1 MNDTKRDT
9 AHIRHQQTNSHGAAS
24 LTVAKLS
31 RFLRSFPSLTLAGL
45 GAVKQTLL
53 FSTFVVP
60 KSSTTTTTTS
70 VDEATVLP
78 VDNTS
83 VEANEQAQQLSANAL
98 PTPVIPSATY
108 LSIHEEGDTLQI
120 AELIGEDTAIHTQAI
135 LKQDAETELQGWLHS
150 TAHLRH
156 LKFIAASLDAE
167 DTLKETAS
175 RLWLEE
181 DIVPYV
187 IDKQSADY
195 RPDPEEMARIVASNF
210 NKDNIVYTKLSG
222 INEVEVSELVTRAD
236 YEQTAVP
243 EDVEL
248 LTRLAR
254 DFQGKRLVFINATPQ
269 GGGVALMRHALI
281 RLLRLYDVDV
291 HWHVLYPKKEV
302 FDITKAKFHNVLQ
315 AVTSPDVVLNAG
327 DKALYDEW
335 IAENALAFTDVF
347 KHADVV
353 VIDDPQPAGLIPH
366 IRQINP
372 AAKVLYRS
380 HIQIV
385 AELANQ
391 EGTPQRN
398 TWSFIWNKAKEADCF
413 ISHPME
419 MFIPDDVPADKIFYM
434 PATTDP
440 LDGLNKPLSEEQMD
454 YYLQLF
460 NKMLIDEQQT
470 PLDETRPYIIQIA
483 RFDPSKGIPDLLDSY
498 RKLRIIREQHNEV
511 IPQLVITG
519 NGSIDDPDGVPI
531 YNQVMSILN
540 SPEYIT
546 FIDDVKVMRLPH
558 IDQLL
563 NTLLRRSAIV
573 LQLSTKEGFEVKVTE
588 ALMKGKPVVAYRTG
602 GIPLQIEDTVNGYL
616 VDVGNT
622 NHVAD
627 HLHHLL
633 HDTEHY
639 QQMCE
644 AAAELAGKDY
654 LTIPNAICWLY
665 MSMKFLNS
673 EAGEGN
679 YQWVKALA
687 QQYGQS
693 QEA

>member
-1 MNDTKRDT
+1 MNEKKRDT
-9 AHIRHQQTNSHGAAS
+9 AHIRHQRNDSTQAS
-24 LTVAKLS
+24 TSKMAMLS
-31 RFLRSFPSLTLAGL
+31 RFLRGFPSLAFARATMVSRTGL
-45 GAVKQTLL
+45 FA
-53 FSTFVVP
+53 TFVLP
-60 KSSTTTTTTS
+60 RSTSTNVS
-70 VDEATVLP
+70 VDKLTVLP

-83 VEANEQAQQLSANAL
+83 VEVAGQAQI
-98 PTPVIPSATY
+98 IPSASY
-108 LSIHEEGDTLQI
+108 LSIREAADTLQI
-120 AELIGEDTAIHTQAI
+120 AELIGDDTAIHTQTI
-135 LKQDAETELQGWLHS
+135 LKQDAETELADWLQS
-150 TAHLRH
+150 FAHLRH
-156 LKFIAASLDAE
+156 VKFIAASLDAE
-167 DTLKETAS
+167 NALKDAAS
-175 RLWLEE
+175 KLWLQE
-181 DIVPYV
+181 DVVPYV
-187 IDKQSADY
+187 ISKQDTDY
-195 RPDPEEMARIVASNF
+195 RPDPEEMARMIASNF
-210 NKDNIVYTKLSG
+210 NKDNIAYTKLSET
-222 INEVEVSELVTRAD
+222 NEVEVAELVTRED
-236 YEQTAVP
+236 YEKIAVP

-248 LTRLAR
+248 LTRLVR

-281 RLLRLYDVDV
+281 RLLRLYNVDA

-315 AVTSPDVVLNAG
+315 AVASEDTELNAS
-327 DKALYDEW
+327 DKALYDSW
-335 IAENALAFTDVF
+335 IEENALAFTDVF
-347 KHADVV
+347 QQADVI

-366 IRQINP
+366 IRRINP
-372 AAKVLYRS
+372 DTKILYRS

-385 AELANQ
+385 ASLANQ
-391 EGTPQRN
+391 EGTPQRT
-398 TWSFIWNKAKEADCF
+398 TWSFIWNNAKEADCF

-440 LDGLNKPLSEEQMD
+440 LDGLNKPLTEEQMD

-460 NKMLIDEQQT
+460 NTMLINEQQK
-470 PLDETRPYIIQIA
+470 PLDETRPYIIQVA
-483 RFDPSKGIPDLLDSY
+483 RFDPSKGIPDVLDSY
-498 RKLRIIREQHNEV
+498 KKLRAILEQHNEV

-531 YNQVMSILN
+531 YNQIMTILH
-540 SPEYIT
+540 SPEYVP

-588 ALMKGKPVVAYRTG
+588 ALMKGKPVIAYRTG

-616 VDVGNT
+616 VDVGHT
-622 NHVAD
+622 TGVAE

-639 QQMCE
+639 QRMCQ
-644 AAAELAGKDY
+644 AALELAGKDY

-665 MSMKFLNS
+665 MSMKLLNG
-673 EAGEGN
+673 EKIEGN

-687 QQYGQS
+687 R
-693 QEA
+693 EAEM

>member
-1 MNDTKRDT
+1 MNEKKRDT
-9 AHIRHQQTNSHGAAS
+9 AHIRHQRNDSTHAS
-24 LTVAKLS
+24 TSKVAMLS
-31 RFLRSFPSLTLAGL
+31 RFLRDFPSLVFARAKMVSRTI
-45 GAVKQTLL
+45 L
-53 FSTFVVP
+53 FSTFVLP
-60 KSSTTTTTTS
+60 RSATANTT
-70 VDEATVLP
+70 VDKLTVLP
-78 VDNTS
+78 VDDTS
-83 VEANEQAQQLSANAL
+83 VEATAQARM
-98 PTPVIPSATY
+98 IPSACY
-108 LSIHEEGDTLQI
+108 LNIQEEADTLQI
-120 AELIGEDTAIHTQAI
+120 AELIGDDTAIHSQTI
-135 LKQDAETELQGWLHS
+135 LKQDAETELVGWLQS
-150 TAHLRH
+150 SAHLRH
-156 LKFIAASLDAE
+156 LKFIAASLRAE
-167 DTLKETAS
+167 DALKDAAS
-175 RLWLEE
+175 RLWLQE

-187 IDKQSADY
+187 ISKQDDDY
-195 RPDPEEMARIVASNF
+195 RPDPEEMVRMIASNF
-210 NKDNIVYTKLSG
+210 NKDNIVYTKLG
-222 INEVEVSELVTRAD
+222 ETNEVEVAELVTRAD
-236 YEQTAVP
+236 YEKIATP
-243 EDVEL
+243 EDVAL

-281 RLLRLYDVDV
+281 RLLRLYNVDV

-315 AVTSPDVVLNAG
+315 AVAPEDTVLNAS
-327 DKALYDEW
+327 DKALYDDW

-347 KHADVV
+347 QQADVI

-366 IRQINP
+366 IRRINP
-372 AAKVLYRS
+372 ATKILYRS

-385 AELANQ
+385 ASLANQ
-391 EGTPQRN
+391 EGTSQRN
-398 TWSFIWNKAKEADCF
+398 TWSFIWNNAKEADCF

-440 LDGLNKPLSEEQMD
+440 LDGLNKPLTEEQMD

-460 NKMLIDEQQT
+460 NAMLINEQQK
-470 PLDETRPYIIQIA
+470 PLDETRPYIIQVA
-483 RFDPSKGIPDLLDSY
+483 RFDPSKGIPDVLDSY
-498 RKLRIIREQHNEV
+498 KKLRAILEQNNEV

-531 YNQVMSILN
+531 YNQIMTILH
-540 SPEYIT
+540 SPEYIS

-563 NTLLRRSAIV
+563 NTLLRRSAVV

-588 ALMKGKPVVAYRTG
+588 ALMKGKPVIAYRTG
-602 GIPLQIEDTVNGYL
+602 GIPLQIKDTVNGYL
-616 VDVGNT
+616 VDVGHT
-622 NHVAD
+622 SRVAE

-639 QQMCE
+639 QRMCQ
-644 AAAELAGKDY
+644 AAVELAGKDY

-665 MSMKFLNS
+665 MSMKLLNG
-673 EAGEGN
+673 EKIEGN

-687 QQYGQS
+687 QES

>member
-1 MNDTKRDT
+1 M
-9 AHIRHQQTNSHGAAS
+9 IRSGIQPTFAVRKPICMEQPVQRWRSYPGFFVVSLRLHSAGVVALRQT
-24 LTVAKLS
+24 
-31 RFLRSFPSLTLAGL
+31 F
-45 GAVKQTLL
+45 L
-53 FSTFVVP
+53 FSTFVLP
-60 KSSTTTTTTS
+60 KPTRITGSAN
-70 VDEATVLP
+70 EATTRP
-78 VDNTS
+78 VDSTS
-83 VEANEQAQQLSANAL
+83 VETSEQAPQTEANPMAA
-98 PTPVIPSATY
+98 PVIPSATY
-108 LSIHEEGDTLQI
+108 LSIHEEDDTLQI
-120 AELIGEDTAIHTQAI
+120 AELIGEDTAVHTQVI

-150 TAHLRH
+150 SAHLRH
-156 LKFIAASLDAE
+156 LKFIAASLDSE
-167 DTLKETAS
+167 DTLKKAAS
-175 RLWLEE
+175 QLWLQE

-195 RPDPEEMARIVASNF
+195 RPDPEEMARVVASNF

-222 INEVEVSELVTRAD
+222 INEVEVAELVTRED
-236 YEQTAVP
+236 YEQVAVP

-281 RLLRLYDVDV
+281 RLLRLYDVDA

-315 AVTSPDVVLNAG
+315 AVTAPDVELNAS
-327 DKALYDEW
+327 DKALYDDW

-347 KHADVV
+347 KQADVI
-353 VIDDPQPAGLIPH
+353 VIDDPQPSGLIPH

-372 AAKVLYRS
+372 AAKILYRS

-385 AELANQ
+385 AELANR
-391 EGTPQRN
+391 EGTPQRT

-440 LDGLNKPLSEEQMD
+440 LDGLNKPLTEEQMD

-460 NKMLIDEQQT
+460 NTMLINAQQT

-498 RKLRIIREQHNEV
+498 RKLRIIRAQHNEV
-511 IPQLVITG
+511 IPQLVVTG

-531 YNQVMSILN
+531 YNQVMSILH
-540 SPEYIT
+540 SPEYVS
-546 FIDDVKVMRLPH
+546 FIDDVKVLRLPH

-563 NTLLRRSAIV
+563 NTLLRRSTIV

-588 ALMKGKPVVAYRTG
+588 ALMKGKPMVAYRTG
-602 GIPLQIEDTVNGYL
+602 GIPLQIVDTVNGYL
-616 VDVGNT
+616 VDVGHT
-622 NHVAD
+622 SRVAD

-639 QQMCE
+639 QRMCQ
-644 AAAELAGKDY
+644 AALELAGKDY

-665 MSMKFLNS
+665 MSMKLLNG
-673 EAGEGN
+673 EAIEGN

>member
-1 MNDTKRDT
+1 MNHKKQDV
-9 AHIRHQQTNSHGAAS
+9 AHNRYPQHNSSQLVQAQMA
-24 LTVAKLS
+24 VLS
-31 RFLRSFPSLTLAGL
+31 RFLRNVPSLTFAGL
-45 GAVKQTLL
+45 TSLKRTIL
-53 FSTFVVP
+53 FSTFVLP
-60 KSSTTTTTTS
+60 KKSSNSTAS
-70 VDEATVLP
+70 AQHETVLP

-83 VEANEQAQQLSANAL
+83 EGANEQATHVDTDAPHA
-98 PTPVIPSATY
+98 PVVPSATY
-108 LSIHEEGDTLQI
+108 LSLREEGETLQI

-156 LKFIAASLDAE
+156 LKFIAASLSAE
-167 DTLKETAS
+167 DTLKEAAS

-187 IDKQSADY
+187 VNEQDVDY
-195 RPDPEEMARIVASNF
+195 RSDLAEMARMIASNF
-210 NKDNIVYTKLSG
+210 NKDNIVSTKLG
-222 INEVEVSELVTRAD
+222 ADNEVEVAELVTRED
-236 YEQTAVP
+236 YEKTAIP
-243 EDVEL
+243 ADVAL
-248 LTRLAR
+248 LTRLAH
-254 DFQGKRLVFINATPQ
+254 DFEGKRLVFINATPQ

-281 RLLRLYDVDV
+281 RLLRLYNVDV
-291 HWHVLYPKKEV
+291 HWHVLHPQKDV

-315 AVTSPDVVLNAG
+315 AVAPPETELNAS
-327 DKALYDEW
+327 DMALYDAW
-335 IAENALAFTDVF
+335 TAENALAFTEVF
-347 KHADVV
+347 KQADVI

-385 AELANQ
+385 AELANR
-391 EGTPQRN
+391 EGTPQRT

-460 NKMLIDEQQT
+460 NTMLINEVQT

-483 RFDPSKGIPDLLDSY
+483 RFDPSKGIPDLLDAY
-498 RKLRIIREQHNEV
+498 RKLRSICEEHNEI

-531 YNQVMSILN
+531 YNQVMTILH
-540 SPEYIT
+540 SPEYMP
-546 FIDDVKVMRLPH
+546 FKNDVKVLRLPH

-588 ALMKGKPVVAYRTG
+588 GLMKGKPVVAYRTG

-622 NHVAD
+622 HHVAD

-639 QQMCE
+639 ERMCQ
-644 AAAELAGKDY
+644 AASDLAGKDY

-665 MSMKFLNS
+665 MSLLFLK
-673 EAGEGN
+673 EEKIEGN

-693 QEA
+693 EEV

>member
-1 MNDTKRDT
+1 MNLKKQDT
-9 AHIRHQQTNSHGAAS
+9 AHNHHQPNTSPKTAYAQMAI
-24 LTVAKLS
+24 LS
-31 RFLRSFPSLTLAGL
+31 RFLRTVPSLTFTGL
-45 GAVKQTLL
+45 TTLKQTIL
-53 FSTFVVP
+53 FSTFVLP
-60 KSSTTTTTTS
+60 KKSSTSTGS
-70 VDEATVLP
+70 ANNETVLP

-83 VEANEQAQQLSANAL
+83 EEANEQVTHVDAHA
-98 PTPVIPSATY
+98 PHVPSATY
-108 LSIHEEGDTLQI
+108 LSIQRASETLQI

-156 LKFIAASLDAE
+156 LKFIAASLSSE
-167 DTLKETAS
+167 DTLSTEGTLKDVAS

-187 IDKQSADY
+187 INKQDANY
-195 RPDPEEMARIVASNF
+195 QPDLAEMVRMVASNF
-210 NKDNIVYTKLSG
+210 NQDNIVSAKLG
-222 INEVEVSELVTRAD
+222 ANNEVVVAELVTRAD
-236 YEQTAVP
+236 YERTAVP
-243 EDVEL
+243 ADVKL
-248 LTRLAR
+248 LTRLAH
-254 DFQGKRLVFINATPQ
+254 DFAGKRLVFINATPQ

-281 RLLRLYDVDV
+281 RLLRLYNVDA
-291 HWHVLYPKKEV
+291 HWHVLHPQKDV

-315 AVTSPDVVLNAG
+315 AVASPDTVLNAE
-327 DKALYDEW
+327 DKALYDAW
-335 IAENALAFTDVF
+335 SAENALAFTDVF
-347 KHADVV
+347 KQADVI
-353 VIDDPQPAGLIPH
+353 VIDDPQPSGLIPH

-372 AAKVLYRS
+372 AAKILYRS

-391 EGTPQRN
+391 EGTPQHT
-398 TWSFIWNKAKEADCF
+398 TWSFIWDKAKDADCF

-440 LDGLNKPLSEEQMD
+440 LDGLNKPLSEDQMD

-460 NKMLIDEQQT
+460 NTMLIDEQQT
-470 PLDETRPYIIQIA
+470 PLDDTRPYIIQIA
-483 RFDPSKGIPDLLDSY
+483 RFDPSKGIPDLLDAY

-511 IPQLVITG
+511 IPQLVVTG

-531 YNQVMSILN
+531 YNQIMTILHT
-540 SPEYIT
+540 PEYAP
-546 FIDDVKVMRLPH
+546 FMDDVKVLRLPH

-622 NHVAD
+622 HHVAD

-639 QQMCE
+639 EHMCQ
-644 AAAELAGKDY
+644 AASDLAGKDY
-654 LTIPNAICWLY
+654 LTVPNAICWLY
-665 MSMKFLNS
+665 MSLLFLKG
-673 EAGEGN
+673 EQVEGN
-679 YQWVKALA
+679 YQWVKALT
-687 QQYGQS
+687 QQ
-693 QEA
+693 